1 MDRKC
6 IKMKNAF
13 VERVGRAEVVFL
25 RFTNVDLWRVI
36 AIAIVFAQARHQLSY
51 SCDGPRTKSTVDIC
65 YPSLV
70 VWKSRY
76 AYVQPYHPGRWQ
88 PRTEVSVLLG
98 LIKIEFPI
106 LSEAGFLQSPI
117 SLALQMW

>member
-1 MDRKC
+1 MDCKC

-36 AIAIVFAQARHQLSY
+36 AIAIVFAQARHQQSY
-51 SCDGPRTKSTVDIC
+51 SCDGPRTQSTLDIC

-98 LIKIEFPI
+98 LIKMEFPI
-106 LSEAGFLQSPI
+106 LSEAGFLQSSI
-117 SLALQMW
+117 SLALQLW